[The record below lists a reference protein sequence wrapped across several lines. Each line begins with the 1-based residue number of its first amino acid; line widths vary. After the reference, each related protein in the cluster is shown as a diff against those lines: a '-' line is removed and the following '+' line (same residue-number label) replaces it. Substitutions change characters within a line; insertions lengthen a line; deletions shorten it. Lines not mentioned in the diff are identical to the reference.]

1 MPHSTE
7 DSLTLSALPP
17 DLGPAGPAA
26 RSRRA
31 PAHLRPRAGA
41 ARDPWG
47 PAVGSRAPGAAAA
60 LGLGLM
66 ALPLPLLAD
75 GADAFAP
82 RLLLMAALVGLPA
95 LGLALA
101 HAWAGGPRR

>member
-1 MPHSTE
+1 
-7 DSLTLSALPP
+7 
-17 DLGPAGPAA
+17 
-26 RSRRA
+26 
-31 PAHLRPRAGA
+31 
-41 ARDPWG
+41 
-47 PAVGSRAPGAAAA
+47 
-60 LGLGLM
+60 M

-95 LGLALA
+95 LGLALS